1 MSSRKL
7 KLRQFVD
14 QAMAYGRL
22 PAVALPACL
31 VFLLQAVALP
41 ARAAE
46 EYPARPITL
55 INASTPGAG
64 GDITSRIVGAA
75 LTRELGQPTIVL
87 NRAGAAGNIAMEA
100 VARAA
105 PDGYT
110 LLWASS
116 GYGANPSLYK
126 LSYDPVTG
134 FEPVTLVTQQP
145 FLFVVNPAVPA
156 KTVKEFIAY
165 AKANPGKL
173 NYLSSGVG
181 GIQHLAVELFK
192 SLAGVDLVHIPY
204 KGGSSGHTDL
214 ISNQVQMEFG
224 TILSTLPLLKNGQVR
239 LLAVTT
245 ATRSPVLP
253 ETPTLA
259 EAGVP
264 GYAVSGWYAMFAPAK
279 TPAAIVTKLNR
290 ETVAVLQSPDVRQ
303 RFAADGSMVVA
314 STPAQL
320 AEHVRQD
327 VAKWAKLVREANIRL
342 DATK

>member
-1 MSSRKL
+1 MQRGKQIFLALLAS
-7 KLRQFVD
+7 
-14 QAMAYGRL
+14 
-22 PAVALPACL
+22 AVAPAAL
-31 VFLLQAVALP
+31 AQAYPSKPIRFVVPFAPGGGADISARAVAVKLGE
-41 ARAAE
+41 RLGQQVVVDN
-46 EYPARPITL
+46 R
-55 INASTPGAG
+55 PGAG
-64 GDITSRIVGAA
+64 GNLGT
-75 LTRELGQPTIVL
+75 EL
-87 NRAGAAGNIAMEA
+87 
-100 VARAA
+100 VARTA

-204 KGGSSGHTDL
+204 KGGSTGHTDL

-279 TPAAIVTKLNR
+279 TPVAIVTQLNR
-290 ETVAVLQSPDVRQ
+290 ETVAVLQSPEVRQ
-303 RFAADGSMVVA
+303 RFAVDGSMVVA
-314 STPAQL
+314 STPPQL

>member
-1 MSSRKL
+1 MASSMQGGKAVL
-7 KLRQFVD
+7 VALLALTAAAAPVVFA
-14 QAMAYGRL
+14 QAYPSKPIRFIVPFAPGGGADISAR
-22 PAVALPACL
+22 AVASRLTERL
-31 VFLLQAVALP
+31 GQQVVIDN
-41 ARAAE
+41 R
-46 EYPARPITL
+46 
-55 INASTPGAG
+55 PGAG
-64 GDITSRIVGAA
+64 GNLGT
-75 LTRELGQPTIVL
+75 EL
-87 NRAGAAGNIAMEA
+87 

>member
-1 MSSRKL
+1 MSSSSRLSCCRRYGAGALAFLLAGMGMVMAADLPPYPNKPI
-7 KLRQFVD
+7 RFVVPFAPGGGAD
-14 QAMAYGRL
+14 ISAR
-22 PAVALPACL
+22 AVAVKLSERFGQQ
-31 VFLLQAVALP
+31 VVVDN
-41 ARAAE
+41 R
-46 EYPARPITL
+46 
-55 INASTPGAG
+55 PGAG
-64 GDITSRIVGAA
+64 GNLGT
-75 LTRELGQPTIVL
+75 EL
-87 NRAGAAGNIAMEA
+87 

-192 SLAGVDLVHIPY
+192 SLAGVDIVHIPY
-204 KGGSSGHTDL
+204 KGGSSGQTDL
-214 ISNQVQMEFG
+214 ISNQVQVEFG
-224 TILSTLPLLKNGQVR
+224 TILSTLPLVKNGQVR
-239 LLAVTT
+239 ILAVTT
-245 ATRSPVLP
+245 AVRSPVLP
-253 ETPTLA
+253 EIPTLA

-279 TPAAIVTKLNR
+279 TPAAIVTTLNR
-290 ETVAVLQSPDVRQ
+290 ETVAVLQSPEVRQ

-327 VAKWAKLVREANIRL
+327 VAKWAKLVSAANIRL